1 MTRKTKT
8 TPKKSA
14 ITAEAIA
21 VETTEQT
28 GRDVATA
35 LLIVSLTIN
44 LFVLVSWVTLQVTSA
59 YDAQVASFLFTR

>member
-8 TPKKSA
+8 TKQPT
-14 ITAEAIA
+14 ITAEALAIEA
-21 VETTEQT
+21 TAQT
-28 GRDVATA
+28 SRDATTA

-44 LFVLVSWVTLQVTSA
+44 LFILISWVTLQVTSA